1 VGEEAL
7 FSLGC
12 PVCGF
17 TAASGAARQGK
28 PTEASA
34 RAGNFAGK
42 SRKWITAEALPLWVY
57 LLAAV
62 FFLGVCGI
70 LVTILRN

>member
-7 FSLGC
+7 FSQGC

-17 TAASGAARQGK
+17 SV
-28 PTEASA
+28 ASA
-34 RAGNFAGK
+34 PAKQVKFTGKAVGK
-42 SRKWITAEALPLWVY
+42 SRKWETAEALPLWVY

-62 FFLGVCGI
+62 FFLGVCGV